1 VVRAVYS
8 GRRLRGLALKF
19 FPVSAY
25 RFGDIVDRVSS
36 LALRFFFGATPAPTH
51 LRAHVRGRF
60 KFET

>member
-1 VVRAVYS
+1 VVSAVYS

-36 LALRFFFGATPAPTH
+36 LALRLF
-51 LRAHVRGRF
+51 RSDVHVAVSEFTLGPRMS
-60 KFET
+60 